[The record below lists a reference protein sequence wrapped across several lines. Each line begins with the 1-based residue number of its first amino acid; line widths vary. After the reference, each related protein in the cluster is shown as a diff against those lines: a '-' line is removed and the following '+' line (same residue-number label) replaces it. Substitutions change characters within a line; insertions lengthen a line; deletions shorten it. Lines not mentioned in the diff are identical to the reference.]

1 MKRQQSPPGFAD
13 DQRFDAF
20 AIQATV
26 KFIVGSASGA
36 T

>member
-1 MKRQQSPPGFAD
+1 MKHQQSPPGFAD

-20 AIQATV
+20 AIHAAMPLATP
-26 KFIVGSASGA
+26 ASGA